1 MPALPRSRTIVIV
14 AFPGAQV
21 LDVTGPASVFTSAN
35 RSAGRGL
42 YRVLIAS
49 TSGGSVPLGDSVT
62 LSTRRLGSIP
72 RRSVDTL
79 LVSGGARDAIRRAL
93 RDRLLERWVTGAA
106 KHARRVG
113 SVCSGAF
120 VLAGFGLLDGRRA
133 ATHWAA
139 CERLSHLF
147 PKVSVDADSLYVVD
161 GRFWTSAGVT
171 TGIDMALAMVEAD
184 AGGAVAGA
192 VARELVVY
200 SRRPGNQSQFSA
212 VLRAQVDSAA
222 PYAALVDWIVEHL
235 DGDCKVETL
244 ARRAGQSPRDFHRK
258 FSLAVGRTPARF
270 VEDLRLDR
278 VRLLLSHDLPLKE
291 IAAKAGFGGL
301 VTMSRAFTRRFGVN
315 PSLFRQMQAG
325 NGSPQRERA
334 SPR

>member
-1 MPALPRSRTIVIV
+1 MSREKTIVIV
-14 AFPGAQV
+14 AFPGAQA

-35 RSAGRGL
+35 RAAGRAL
-42 YRVLIAS
+42 YRVVVAS
-49 TSGGSVPLGDSVT
+49 ASGGAVALGESVT
-62 LSTRRLGSIP
+62 LSARRLATIP
-72 RRSVDTL
+72 QRSVDTL
-79 LVSGGARDAIRRAL
+79 LVSGGASEAIGRAL
-93 RDRLLERWVTGAA
+93 RDRALRRWVLGAA
-106 KHARRVG
+106 KCARRVG

-139 CERLSHLF
+139 CERLEALF
-147 PKVSVDADSLYVVD
+147 PKVHVDPDSLFVVD

-171 TGIDMALAMVEAD
+171 TGIDMTLAMVEAD
-184 AGGAVAGA
+184 AGAGVAAA

-200 SRRPGNQSQFSA
+200 ARRPGSQSQFSA
-212 VLRAQVDSAA
+212 VLRAQVGSAT
-222 PYAALVDWIVEHL
+222 PYAPLVDWIHEHL
-235 DGDCKVETL
+235 DGDCKVEAL

-278 VRLLLSHDLPLKE
+278 VRLLLAHDLSLKE
-291 IAAKAGFGGL
+291 IASKTGFGSL
-301 VTMSRAFTRRFGVN
+301 VRMSRAFVRRFGVN
-315 PSLFRQMQAG
+315 PSLFRQMQARK
-325 NGSPQRERA
+325 SAPQGETT

>member
-1 MPALPRSRTIVIV
+1 MSTRSLPKTVVIV
-14 AFPGAQV
+14 AFPGAQA

-35 RSAGRGL
+35 RAAGREL
-42 YRVLIAS
+42 YRVLLAS
-49 TSGGSVPLGDSVT
+49 TSGGAVPLGESVT
-62 LSTRRLGSIP
+62 LVTRRLSSIP

-79 LVSGGARDAIRRAL
+79 LVSGGASEAIRRAL
-93 RDRLLERWVTGAA
+93 RDRLLERWVTNAA
-106 KHARRVG
+106 KRARRVG

-139 CERLSHLF
+139 CERLRDLF
-147 PKVSVDADSLYVVD
+147 PKVSVDRDSLYVVD

-184 AGGAVAGA
+184 AGAAVAAA

-200 SRRPGNQSQFSA
+200 SRRPGSQSQFSA
-212 VLRAQVDSAA
+212 VLRAQVDSAM
-222 PYAALVDWIVEHL
+222 PYAALVDWLLEHL
-235 DGDCKVETL
+235 DGDCQVETL

-258 FSLAVGRTPARF
+258 FSIALGRTPARF

-278 VRLLLSHDLPLKE
+278 VRLLLSHDLSLKE
-291 IAAKAGFGGL
+291 IADKTGFGGL
-301 VTMSRAFTRRFGVN
+301 VRMSRAFVRRFGVN

-325 NGSPQRERA
+325 KVSPQRERA
-334 SPR
+334 SSR